1 MFWQVL
7 IFVAVA
13 VLAIWVLG
21 IALTLLV
28 IGALGAIL
36 AVATEDLGTQV
47 PAMIGAVIAVIAVI
61 GLGGGVLF
69 LGIAFITLIWSLILA

>member
-1 MFWQVL
+1 MIL
-7 IFVAVA
+7 
-13 VLAIWVLG
+13 LG

-47 PAMIGAVIAVIAVI
+47 PAMIGAVIAVI